1 MRVSPMV
8 LVRALVTR
16 LSPDERLALVGELL
30 DGAAAAARLVQPLVM
45 PPVLSEKE

>member
-8 LVRALVTR
+8 LVRALLTR

-30 DGAAAAARLVQPLVM
+30 DGAAAAARPVQSQVM
-45 PPVLSEKE
+45 PPVESAEE